1 MGRQIWPG
9 KDGEVG
15 GLISSG
21 VFVLFLSPLVWY
33 GQIHK
38 DTFVLPAVL
47 GILLIYFSLLNS
59 HLTTKA
65 FFKVCWAGVGALLVI
80 FLMRPNYYCLILS
93 AFLSFSLLILAFF
106 YVLRGG
112 LAVLK
117 KMRPAFLFV
126 GLVSALSLCTLAL
139 PSSYLRK
146 EFVVQDASAEGA
158 GANGAGPGSVNSRF
172 FWQNSPAIPRWM
184 DQYLEKTSRLRVHFI
199 GHSVAVGAGSGID
212 LDQTPKNINE
222 MIAYLPRAMWIG
234 LFAPFPS
241 QWLEKMS
248 AVRLVSSVE
257 TFLWYLFF
265 PGVVYLAIRKPS
277 PAFWAG
283 TLVCVGMI
291 TLFSYVNP
299 NLGTLYRVRFGFWFF
314 FLTCGAVG
322 WTGALRPLIQSN
334 GKFPKSPQ
342 MAGPPGERRRT
353 THPDGQ
359 TLSRFFSMGSIA
371 LVLSWLGFLGF
382 FLRDLILVRFQ
393 GLVGSL
399 DALMSA
405 GMFVAAAVSCLSLPL
420 ADAISRPLQESLRK
434 NRAQAEA
441 LIQEWLRI
449 ALIVLGGGAVL
460 LWLAAPRLGVAFF
473 GDFTSLQTGEFIHLF
488 RLSVPILLISAWT
501 VLGNAVL
508 NNLYKAGLSAAAQLP
523 VPLVAIVAIVLAPAE
538 NKLAAAVIGMV
549 LGTFLNALLVAT
561 LCAHHGIRLW
571 PAWKKTKPIHP
582 WLSQTYVWLVPFA
595 ALSALTGP
603 VNYFFAGQVKV
614 GGITLWAL
622 AGKIT
627 ACFSQFISLAAA
639 ALILPHLSGIIE
651 RGKHVSARDN
661 TYLLVIL
668 GTWLGGVLALGL
680 SLFAD
685 PLAALVLSESGGQEA
700 IRSFTHLVRIGALQI
715 PVAMAAAILVKSATA
730 TGAAPQATWAAFLG
744 LLANILT
751 NLVLIPRIGLTGVA
765 CGALVGTAITTLMTC
780 LATRSGFGIS
790 RALGTILVFGWAV
803 WAGVVFSVESRQ
815 GWGMVAATAGLI
827 ILALLHREGWKR
839 GWVHRSAGS
848 IADVRP

>member
-1 MGRQIWPG
+1 
-9 KDGEVG
+9 
-15 GLISSG
+15 
-21 VFVLFLSPLVWY
+21 VL
-33 GQIHK
+33 
-38 DTFVLPAVL
+38 
-47 GILLIYFSLLNS
+47 
-59 HLTTKA
+59 
-65 FFKVCWAGVGALLVI
+65 
-80 FLMRPNYYCLILS
+80 
-93 AFLSFSLLILAFF
+93 
-106 YVLRGG
+106 
-112 LAVLK
+112 
-117 KMRPAFLFV
+117 
-126 GLVSALSLCTLAL
+126 ALSLCTLAL

-146 EFVVQDASAEGA
+146 EFILHDTGGGSAD
-158 GANGAGPGSVNSRF
+158 NGFV
-172 FWQNSPAIPRWM
+172 WQNSTAIPRWIE
-184 DQYLEKTSRLRVHFI
+184 QNLEKISRLRVHFI
-199 GHSVAVGAGSGID
+199 GYSISVGAGSGID
-212 LDQTPKNINE
+212 LDQKPKNINE
-222 MIAYLPRAMWIG
+222 VIAYIPRAMWIG

-248 AVRLVSSVE
+248 AIRLVSSME

-277 PAFWAG
+277 PALWGGALF
-283 TLVCVGMI
+283 CVGMI

-299 NLGTLYRVRFGFWFF
+299 NLGTLYRARFGFWFF

-322 WTGALRPLIQSN
+322 WTGALLPLIQSA

-342 MAGPPGERRRT
+342 IAGTPGERLYT
-353 THPDGQ
+353 PHPDKQ
-359 TLSRFFSMGSIA
+359 ALTSFFSVGSVA
-371 LVLSWLGFLGF
+371 LVLSWFGFLGF
-382 FLRDLILVRFQ
+382 FLRDLILIRLQ

-399 DALMSA
+399 DALMSS

-420 ADAISRPLQESLRK
+420 ADALSRPLQESLRK
-434 NRAQAEA
+434 NRAKAEA

-449 ALIVLGGGAVL
+449 ALIVLGSGSVL

-473 GDFTSLQTGEFIHLF
+473 GDFNSFQTREFIHLF
-488 RLSVPILLISAWT
+488 RLSVPILLFSAWT
-501 VLGNAVL
+501 VVGNAVL
-508 NNLYKAGLSAAAQLP
+508 NNLYKPGLSAAAQLP
-523 VPLVAIVAIVLAPAE
+523 VPLVAILAIVLAPAE
-538 NKLAAAVIGMV
+538 NKLTAAAIGMV
-549 LGTFLNALLVAT
+549 LGTFFNVVLVAM

-571 PAWKKTKPIHP
+571 PARKKTEPIHP

-651 RGKHVSARDN
+651 RGKHVSARDH

-685 PLAALVLSESGGQEA
+685 PLAALVLSAQGGQEA
-700 IRSFTHLVRIGALQI
+700 MGSFSHLVRIGALQI
-715 PVAMAAAILVKSATA
+715 PVAMAAAILVKSATVS
-730 TGAAPQATWAAFLG
+730 GAAPQATWAAFLG
-744 LLANILT
+744 LLANILA
-751 NLVLIPRIGLTGVA
+751 NLVLIPRIGLTAVA
-765 CGALVGTAITTLMTC
+765 CGALLGTAITTLMTC
-780 LATRSGFGIS
+780 LATRSSFGIS
-790 RALGTILVFGWAV
+790 RGLGAILVFGWAV
-803 WAGVVFSVESRQ
+803 WAGAVFSVESRQ
-815 GWGMVAATAGLI
+815 GWGMAAATAGLI